1 MFTILIHNCVQAL
14 SLSVHVEV
22 CICIRKNWITFTDY
36 RITAWLGLAGLS
48 GCIWPNPC
56 SLHPFLS
63 VLSLGT
69 NEKRVVS
76 PSLSAQ
82 GGLGLEV
89 RSITSLSAIWIR
101 AVLQEVSLLRFY

>member
-1 MFTILIHNCVQAL
+1 MGFGLCKL
-14 SLSVHVEV
+14 SL
-22 CICIRKNWITFTDY
+22 
-36 RITAWLGLAGLS
+36 
-48 GCIWPNPC
+48 
-56 SLHPFLS
+56 